1 MTLKL
6 DVSTAVEQVWDSE
19 VQEVILSTNSGK
31 IGILPDH
38 KDILTGLD
46 IGLAKAR
53 IDNQWIVITIFGGI
67 AEIRNNQVTIVT
79 VEAQKATDIDLEEAK
94 SNFSI
99 AQQKL
104 SQATSLKEQIEA
116 TLILDKAKV
125 RLEAAETIVA

>member
-46 IGLAKAR
+46 IGITKAR
-53 IDNQWIVITIFGGI
+53 VNNQWIVITVFGGI
-67 AEIRNNQVTIVT
+67 AEIRNNIVTIVT
-79 VEAQKATDIDLEEAK
+79 VEAQKATDIDIEEAK
-94 SNFSI
+94 QNFATAQENFAQASN
-99 AQQKL
+99 
-104 SQATSLKEQIEA
+104 LKEEIEA
-116 TLILDKAKV
+116 TLILEKAKV
-125 RLEAAETIVA
+125 RLEAAETILN